1 MARVIWGIKW
11 LKKIIEKII
20 VPNNLWMKACK
31 RIFLN
36 MHGQIFVNTVAYMSG
51 QVTKIFLNAH
61 IENKK
66 NLNSWRWEM
75 GKDDEEVFVVVYG
88 KDTDTTEAVAVEEVA
103 AVEEDVVDIRVAPTI
118 PGTVL
123 MSYIFLGISTV
134 SIIVLFR

>member
-1 MARVIWGIKW
+1 
-11 LKKIIEKII
+11 
-20 VPNNLWMKACK
+20 
-31 RIFLN
+31 
-36 MHGQIFVNTVAYMSG
+36 
-51 QVTKIFLNAH
+51 
-61 IENKK
+61 
-66 NLNSWRWEM
+66 M
-75 GKDDEEVFVVVYG
+75 GKDDEEVLVVVYG